1 MFIHKNGID
10 YTFTIENQTLTNF
23 SISDKEKEEEI
34 RTKLEAVVF
43 NSRNSV
49 NYVKDIINHG
59 EEEVIIEP
67 EEDPNI

>member
-43 NSRNSV
+43 NSRNTV
-49 NYVKDIINHG
+49 NYIKDIINHG

>member
-23 SISDKEKEEEI
+23 SISDKEQEEEI

-43 NSRNSV
+43 NSRNTV
-49 NYVKDIINHG
+49 NYIKDIINHG

>member
-49 NYVKDIINHG
+49 NYIKDIINHG

>member
-34 RTKLEAVVF
+34 RTKLETVVF
-43 NSRNSV
+43 NSRNTV
-49 NYVKDIINHG
+49 NYIKDIINHG

>member
-34 RTKLEAVVF
+34 RTKLETVVF

-49 NYVKDIINHG
+49 NYIKDIINHG

>member
-10 YTFTIENQTLTNF
+10 YTFTIENQALTNF

-34 RTKLEAVVF
+34 RTKLETVVF

-49 NYVKDIINHG
+49 NYIKDIINHG